1 MLKQYSFSKYKF
13 SLVFISIL
21 VGLIGVLVI
30 TSANASLQKRQLMG
44 IAIGVCVMIIISLI
58 DYHWIAKFSIPF
70 YVLNIALLLLVIR
83 MGVNANN
90 AVRWINIG
98 GIQFQPSEFSK
109 VFLIIFFAK
118 LFSDHQ
124 ERLNKPW
131 FIGLNMILI
140 GIPLFLILKQ
150 PNLSTTIITAVIFA
164 ILYYVA
170 GLHYGIILVTLGS
183 AIPAA
188 LGFIWWLRKQSVDFI
203 RLPQNYQLKRI
214 MAWLEPEKYT
224 DIAYQQ
230 LNSIQAIGSGQ
241 LIGKGLNNNVVASSK
256 NGNFISFA
264 ETDFIF
270 AVVGEELGFIGSMLI
285 ILLLTLLCF
294 QIIRVASKAKDK
306 LGQLI
311 CIGVAVYIGFQTF
324 VNIGVTTGMLPNTG
338 IPLPFISYGL
348 TSLVS
353 LFGGLGLVLNVH
365 LQSNQH

>member
-13 SLVFISIL
+13 SIVFVAIL
-21 VGLIGVLVI
+21 VSMIGVLVI
-30 TSANASLQKRQLMG
+30 NSAKPSLQSRQLMG
-44 IAIGVCVMIIISLI
+44 IFMGLAVMALASIV
-58 DYHWIAKFSIPF
+58 DYHWIAKFSIPL
-70 YVLNIALLLLVIR
+70 YVANIAVLLFVIR
-83 MGVNANN
+83 MGVNTNN
-90 AVRWINIG
+90 AVRWINVG

-109 VFLIIFFAK
+109 VILIIFFAK
-118 LFSDHQ
+118 LFADHK

-131 FIGLNMILI
+131 FFALNMVLI

-170 GLHYGIILVTLGS
+170 GLHYGIIIVALGS

-188 LGFIWWLRKQSVDFI
+188 FGFIWWLRRQSEAFI

-230 LNSIQAIGSGQ
+230 LNSVQAIGSGQ

-270 AVVGEELGFIGSMLI
+270 AVVGEELGFIGSILI
-285 ILLLTLLCF
+285 IVLLSILCLQVLRVAAKAADQLGRLLC
-294 QIIRVASKAKDK
+294 V
-306 LGQLI
+306 
-311 CIGVAVYIGFQTF
+311 GVAVYIGFQTF

-338 IPLPFISYGL
+338 IPLPFISYGIS
-348 TSLVS
+348 SLVS

-365 LQSNQH
+365 LQSNHH